1 MRGRLLDALTAQ
13 FDHELTHSL
22 ARIREAVS
30 PYTRFVRSER
40 ERLTVAR
47 EDFRRIRAGL
57 ERIRIELGGGG

>member
-1 MRGRLLDALTAQ
+1 MEALTAQ

-40 ERLTVAR
+40 ERLTAAR
-47 EDFRRIRAGL
+47 EDFRRIRTGL
-57 ERIRIELGGGG
+57 ERIRIELS